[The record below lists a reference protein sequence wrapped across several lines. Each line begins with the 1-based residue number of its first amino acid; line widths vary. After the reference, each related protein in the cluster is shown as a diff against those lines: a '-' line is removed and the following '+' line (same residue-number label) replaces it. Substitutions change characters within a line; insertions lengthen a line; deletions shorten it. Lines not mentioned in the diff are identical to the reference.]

1 LVVRLTARRR
11 TVYRSHMRGDWVP
24 FSASALVVGAMSL
37 VFGALLNPSSNGQS
51 AVETLNVVEQD
62 GGRWLAMA
70 VMFFFASLALTLGL
84 PSVLTLFERR
94 GRGLAVTGLSIFLVG
109 AIGTC
114 GYAVL
119 MVFFRAMVVAD
130 AIKVDAVTMVSKDP
144 TLLWFTY
151 LWIGSFYGGLLVV
164 AIALFVARTAPRWIP
179 VTMVVFVAVL
189 PLSSHLG
196 RVGSALQVMCLAVA
210 CTGIAM
216 AAVAGSQQRALVAPA
231 F

>member
-1 LVVRLTARRR
+1 V
-11 TVYRSHMRGDWVP
+11 RGDWVP

-37 VFGALLNPSSNGQS
+37 VFGALLNPSTSGQT
-51 AVETLNVVEQD
+51 AMETLRVVEED

-84 PSVLTLFERR
+84 PSVLTLFQRR
-94 GRGLAVTGLSIFLVG
+94 GRGLGMAGVSIFLVG

-130 AIKVDAVTMVSKDP
+130 AIKVDAVTRASQDT

-151 LWIGSFYGGLLVV
+151 IWIGSFYGGLLVL
-164 AIALFVARTAPRWIP
+164 AIALFRARTVDRWIP
-179 VTMVVFVAVL
+179 LVMLAFVLLL
-189 PLSSHLG
+189 PVSSHLG
-196 RVGSALQVMCLAVA
+196 RVGSALQVMALAVA
-210 CTGIAM
+210 CTGMAM
-216 AAVAGSQQRALVAPA
+216 AAVTGAHERAVAVPV